1 MENSVTFF
9 LVDDDTDDQMIF
21 LTALEEIS
29 ETIECQYENDGIKAL
44 EKLNLDKSFIPDY
57 IFLDMNM
64 PRMNGRECLV
74 EIRKINRLKHVPTF
88 IYSTS
93 VDPRMVEEVKLLGA
107 TDVIIKP
114 TSIKKLS
121 TILEGIISKN

>member
-1 MENSVTFF
+1 MENAVTFF

-21 LTALEEIS
+21 LTALEGIS
-29 ETIECQYENDGIKAL
+29 EIIACEYENDGIKAL
-44 EKLNLDKSFIPDY
+44 ERLNLDTAFIPDF

-64 PRMNGRECLV
+64 PRMNGKECLV
-74 EIRKINRLKHVPTF
+74 EIRKINRLQHVPTF

-93 VDPRMVEEVKLLGA
+93 VDPRMIDEVKLLGA

-114 TSIKKLS
+114 TSINKLS
-121 TILEGIISKN
+121 AILANIITKN

>member
-1 MENSVTFF
+1 MEHSVTFF
-9 LVDDDTDDQMIF
+9 LIDDDTDDQEIF
-21 LTALEEIS
+21 LIALEGIS
-29 ETIECQYENDGIKAL
+29 ETIKCKYANDGIKAL

-64 PRMNGRECLV
+64 PRMNGKECLV
-74 EIRKINRLKHVPTF
+74 EIRKIDRLKQVPTF

-93 VDPRMVEEVKLLGA
+93 VDPRMVEEVKDLGA

-114 TSIKKLS
+114 TSIKVLS
-121 TILEGIISKN
+121 DILENLITKN

>member
-21 LTALEEIS
+21 LTALEGIS
-29 ETIECQYENDGIKAL
+29 ETIACEYENDGIKAL
-44 EKLNLDKSFIPDY
+44 EKLNLDTSFIPDY

-64 PRMNGRECLV
+64 PRMNGKECLV
-74 EIRKINRLKHVPTF
+74 EIRKISRLQHIPTF

-93 VDPRMVEEVKLLGA
+93 VDPRMIEEVKLLGA

-114 TSIKKLS
+114 TSIRALS
-121 TILEGIISKN
+121 TILENIITKN

>member
-9 LVDDDTDDQMIF
+9 LIDDDTDDQEIF
-21 LTALEEIS
+21 LIALEGIS
-29 ETIECQYENDGIKAL
+29 ETIECKYANDGIRAL
-44 EKLNLDKSFIPDY
+44 EKLNVDESFVPDY

-64 PRMNGRECLV
+64 PRMNGKECLV
-74 EIRKINRLKHVPTF
+74 EIRKIERLKHVPTY

-93 VDPRMVEEVKLLGA
+93 VDPRMVAEVKQLGA

-114 TSIKKLS
+114 TSIKALS
-121 TILEGIISKN
+121 DILENLIAEN

>member
-21 LTALEEIS
+21 VTALEGVS
-29 ETIECQYENDGIKAL
+29 ETIACEFENDGIKAL
-44 EKLNLDKSFIPDY
+44 EKLNLDTSFIPDF

-64 PRMNGRECLV
+64 PRMNGKECLV
-74 EIRKINRLKHVPTF
+74 EIRKINRLNHVPTF

-93 VDPRMVEEVKLLGA
+93 VDPRMIEEVKLLGA

-114 TSIKKLS
+114 TSIRVLS
-121 TILEGIISKN
+121 TILANIISKN

>member
-1 MENSVTFF
+1 MAHSVTFF
-9 LVDDDTDDQMIF
+9 LIDDDTDDQEIF
-21 LTALEEIS
+21 LIALQGIS
-29 ETIECQYENDGIKAL
+29 ESVKCKYANDGIKAL
-44 EKLNLDKSFIPDY
+44 EKFNLDSSFIPDY

-74 EIRKINRLKHVPTF
+74 EIRKIDRLRQVPTF

-93 VDPRMVEEVKLLGA
+93 VDPGMVEDVKQLGA

-114 TSIKKLS
+114 TSIKALS
-121 TILEGIISKN
+121 DILENLIVKN

>member
-9 LVDDDTDDQMIF
+9 LIDDDTDDREIF
-21 LTALEEIS
+21 LIALEGIS
-29 ETIECQYENDGIKAL
+29 EAIDCRYASDGIKAL
-44 EKLNLDKSFIPDY
+44 EKLNSDQAFVPDY

-64 PRMNGRECLV
+64 PRMNGRECLI
-74 EIRKINRLKHVPTF
+74 EIRKIERLEKVPTF

-93 VDPRMVEEVKLLGA
+93 VDPGMVTEVKQLGA

-114 TSIKKLS
+114 TSIRALS
-121 TILEGIISKN
+121 DILENLIYKA